1 MTILKVLK
9 SRKHQ
14 HLIVTDECEFLLD
27 DDTVDEHKLKAGIKL
42 NAEQVKGLKLHS
54 DCTRALSKAS
64 WLLSQ
69 RDYTE
74 KGLFDK
80 LKPDYCDYAV
90 RYAIGQLKSVGAI
103 DDVRY
108 AKTMSEY
115 YAEYKNL
122 SKRAIKTELI
132 KKGVS
137 KETAEICAEDVEYNE
152 IEAAIQIIRQKY
164 PTFSDNETVDRRMTA
179 ALLRRGFSYQDIKQ
193 AKAYIIEGEQ
203 NGI

>member
-14 HLIVTDECEFLLD
+14 HLIITDECEFLLD
-27 DDTVDEHKLKAGIKL
+27 DNTVEEHKLKAGIKI
-42 NAEQVKGLKLHS
+42 NAEQMEGLKLHS

-74 KGLFDK
+74 KGLLDK
-80 LKPDYCDYAV
+80 LRADYSEYAM

-103 DDVRY
+103 DDMRY
-108 AKTMSEY
+108 AENMAMY

-122 SKRAIKTELI
+122 SKKGIKNELI
-132 KKGVS
+132 KKGIS
-137 KETAEICAEDVEYNE
+137 REIAENCAENIEYDP
-152 IEAAIQIIRQKY
+152 IESAVQIIKQKY
-164 PTFSDNETVDRRMTA
+164 PNFSADEAVERRMTA
-179 ALLRRGFSYQDIKQ
+179 ALLRRGFTYREINT
-193 AKAYIIEGEQ
+193 AKGYIIKGEQ